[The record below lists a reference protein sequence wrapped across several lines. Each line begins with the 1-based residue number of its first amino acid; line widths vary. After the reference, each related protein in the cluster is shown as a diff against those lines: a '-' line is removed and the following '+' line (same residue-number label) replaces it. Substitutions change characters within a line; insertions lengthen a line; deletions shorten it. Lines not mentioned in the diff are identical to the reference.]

1 LATIGQSKGVRF
13 VLDFALSASDLD
25 MQLKP
30 MGSRVIELEYITAAI
45 RSSRKT
51 IDPNRANAFYCLN
64 IVMVVGHLL
73 IKKSSR
79 RIRLCDGRPALI
91 LILGKVKLRRRE
103 LHLFKFYWAIV
114 RRPRVAYIIK
124 TRPTG

>member
-1 LATIGQSKGVRF
+1 LATIGQNKGVRF

-51 IDPNRANAFYCLN
+51 KDPNRANAFYCLN

-73 IKKSSR
+73 IKKKQ
-79 RIRLCDGRPALI
+79 PADSVLY
-91 LILGKVKLRRRE
+91 VTADQR
-103 LHLFKFYWAIV
+103 
-114 RRPRVAYIIK
+114 
-124 TRPTG
+124 